1 LCPARRRGQP
11 EAGRYPEGRPV
22 STTHR
27 ILRLLAVLLICLLV
41 PACKDKVTKAN
52 FDKIKEGMTL
62 EEVQAILGK
71 GEKQTGDGS
80 NVAAQAGIDVVGLGG
95 GGGRKNFDTW
105 VWESGDKKITVLIR
119 DNKVFKTIP
128 EGLK

>member
-1 LCPARRRGQP
+1 
-11 EAGRYPEGRPV
+11 V
-22 STTHR
+22 STTQKL
-27 ILRLLAVLLICLLV
+27 LRLLAVLLICLLV

-52 FDKIKEGMTL
+52 FDKIKEGMSL

-80 NVAAQAGIDVVGLGG
+80 NVAGQFGVDVVGLGG
-95 GGGRKNFDTW
+95 GATRKNYDTW
-105 VWESGDKKITVLIR
+105 VWESGDKKITVLVR
-119 DNKVFKTIP
+119 DNKAFKVLS